1 MRSFQLEPKYF
12 NNRSQYHF
20 DFSLR
25 VLVYMFVFTYL
36 IVVYLFTLG
45 GGDAGKWR
53 YIRERENAV
62 ANGSK
67 WRVSTINFYSK

>member
-1 MRSFQLEPKYF
+1 MQTLCHTEATEAGGSIL
-12 NNRSQYHF
+12 
-20 DFSLR
+20 FSCLQT
-25 VLVYMFVFTYL
+25 FIPFIFTYL
-36 IVVYLFTLG
+36 IVVYLFTTG

-67 WRVSTINFYSK
+67 WRVSTITFYSK